1 MVIGQRLREIRE
13 MKSLTQGDIE
23 DRTGLLRCYL
33 SRVENGHTVPS
44 LDTLEKLARAFEVP
58 LYQIFFTDGRKL
70 TKIQVVNPQD
80 VPRLPRRD
88 RVMITELAGMF
99 RNMTAQEK
107 ALVVSLARKF
117 SAKKKEA

>member
-70 TKIQVVNPQD
+70 TKTQAVNPQD

-99 RNMTAQEK
+99 RSMTAQEK
-107 ALVVSLARKF
+107 VLVLSLARKF
-117 SAKKKEA
+117 SAKKKEE